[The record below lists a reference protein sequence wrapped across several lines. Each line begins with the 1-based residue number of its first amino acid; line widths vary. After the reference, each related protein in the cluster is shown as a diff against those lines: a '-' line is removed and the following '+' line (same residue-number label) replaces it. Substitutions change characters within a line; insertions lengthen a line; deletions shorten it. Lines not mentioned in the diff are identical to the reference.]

1 MINQIQRALE
11 RALQNQP
18 GDFLLSTKQEDY
30 LTYRISSE
38 LTNSNNISIIPTQY
52 NRYDIVEIN
61 QTNNQ
66 ISKIIEAKY
75 HYSSD
80 FANISKYGEKCT
92 KNDYNKLNDIQGQL
106 TCEKYLLQF
115 IVHFNE
121 SHIREW
127 NNHLNGNIFGF
138 NEDSKYFTYIHNR
151 ALNRIN
157 PNLHFRNTNE
167 NIYNGNF
174 SELYVNE
181 INSFNLSLQYEGHCY
196 FDLTDAIVRL
206 TATEFHVP
214 HEFHCFL
221 WKIRN

>member
-1 MINQIQRALE
+1 MINQIEEALR

-38 LTNSNNISIIPTQY
+38 ITNNNTNSLFPAQWK
-52 NRYDIVEIN
+52 RFDIVEIT
-61 QTNNQ
+61 QANNQ
-66 ISKIIEAKY
+66 ILKAFEAKY

-80 FANISKYGEKCT
+80 FTNLTDYGEKCLRS
-92 KNDYNKLNDIQGQL
+92 DYDKLIGSEILLNSQ
-106 TCEKYLLQF
+106 KYLLQF

-121 SHIREW
+121 SHIITW
-127 NNHLNGNIFGF
+127 NNHLNGNTFGF
-138 NEDSKYFTYIHNR
+138 NRNSKYFTYIHNG

-157 PNLHFRNTNE
+157 PELHFRNTRD

-174 SELYVNE
+174 NELYIRE
-181 INSFNLSLQYEGHCY
+181 INSFRLNLQFEGSFY
-196 FDLTDAIVRL
+196 IDLSNATVRFRG
-206 TATEFHVP
+206 TEFHIP

-221 WKIRN
+221 WKI